1 MTVVVS
7 KRLLSV
13 KEAAEYLSIS
23 RSKLYQWVKKG
34 KIPDV
39 RIDSRRLFDV
49 KELDS
54 FVDDLRDR
62 NLLNVQN
69 EN

>member
-1 MTVVVS
+1 MIVVH

-23 RSKLYQWVKKG
+23 RSKLYQWAESG
-34 KIPDV
+34 KIPSV

-49 KELDS
+49 LDLDK
-54 FVDDLRDR
+54 FVDGLK
-62 NLLNVQN
+62 NSEKGV
-69 EN
+69 